1 MTLDQYQDQWSA
13 DADIDNAALDDAARN
28 VPLLH
33 AKWWKYFS
41 AERLRFK
48 MVEMQYKAL
57 YRQKWEWY
65 LGKLD
70 DAERLQLG
78 WSPQNLKILSTNVS
92 IYLDGDTHLQE
103 AQKRKIILEETLK
116 FIEDVI
122 KQINNRNFII
132 SSAINFLK
140 FKHGLN

>member
-1 MTLDQYQDQWSA
+1 MSLEKYQDEWSA
-13 DADIDNAALDDAARN
+13 DADIDNSALDEVARN

-33 AKWWKYFS
+33 AKWWKYYS

-48 MVEMQYKAL
+48 MADMQYKSL

-70 DAERLQLG
+70 DTERIQLG
-78 WSPQNLKILSTNVS
+78 WPPQNLKILSTNVNV
-92 IYLDGDTHLQE
+92 YLDGDEQLQGVLK
-103 AQKRKIILEETLK
+103 KRVVLEETLK
-116 FIEDVI
+116 FLEDVI

-140 FKHGLN
+140 FKHGIN